1 MIILDVLLWVENV
14 MLWIVIETT
23 ILWIK
28 GEYIDYNKG
37 PEEREHWFNILPK
50 NNIQDAATTVCM

>member
-1 MIILDVLLWVENV
+1 